1 MKDNSHEQHSRESD
15 ASMAGMDSMSDEEV
29 GELSA
34 DENVAELS
42 ADENNMAASPIEQKW
57 QLPKFSLP
65 FDKTTKVS

>member
-1 MKDNSHEQHSRESD
+1 
-15 ASMAGMDSMSDEEV
+15 MAGMDSMSDEEV